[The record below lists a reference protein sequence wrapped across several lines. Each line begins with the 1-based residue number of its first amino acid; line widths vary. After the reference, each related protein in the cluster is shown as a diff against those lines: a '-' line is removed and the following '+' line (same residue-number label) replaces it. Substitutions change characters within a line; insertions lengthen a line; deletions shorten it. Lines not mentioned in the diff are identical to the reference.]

1 MKAALSRNEME
12 ILERH
17 VATLTHQLSEV
28 AGLLE
33 SRLGETNELA
43 SSARCAQREFARF
56 AERIRRQAVVA
67 RGDQAPLNRSQT
79 A

>member
-1 MKAALSRNEME
+1 MKAPLSRNEME

-17 VATLTHQLSEV
+17 VATLTNQLSEIES
-28 AGLLE
+28 LLE

-43 SSARCAQREFARF
+43 TSARNAQREFAKF
-56 AERIRRQAVVA
+56 AHLVRRQTAVA
-67 RGDQAPLNRSQT
+67 RGDERLDSKSQT